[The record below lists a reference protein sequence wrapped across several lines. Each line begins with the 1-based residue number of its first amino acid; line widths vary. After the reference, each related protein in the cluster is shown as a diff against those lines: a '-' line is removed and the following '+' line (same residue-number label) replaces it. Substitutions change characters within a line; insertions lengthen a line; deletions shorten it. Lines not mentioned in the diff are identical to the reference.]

1 MVDINPKYWVHAHMA
16 FFMEDHPLDSVDR
29 LTEIVGAPAASP
41 PGQDWEAVEE
51 RLGATLPA
59 DYKRL
64 VDRFGAGQFGSIRV
78 CAPDASVPEYDLFA
92 LVDRIQAQAEEFRPT
107 TEPPFNAPFHPQ
119 EGGLVPWGEMDGGF
133 TFFWKPTSDTDARPV
148 VVSDP
153 SWLAWYQPC
162 RSASTFIADYLN
174 SPTGELDGIELEAP
188 AAGVGVRFVPAISR

>member
-1 MVDINPKYWVHAHMA
+1 MINPDYWVRAHMA
-16 FFMEDHPLDSVDR
+16 FFMKDYPLDSVD
-29 LTEIVGAPAASP
+29 LLAEMVGEPAVAPP
-41 PGQDWEAVEE
+41 LQDWEAVEA
-51 RLGATLPA
+51 RLGTTLPR
-59 DYKRL
+59 DYRRL

-78 CAPDASVPEYDLFA
+78 FAPDALAAEYDLFA

-133 TFFWKPTSDTDARPV
+133 TFFWKPTKDTDARPV

-162 RSASTFIADYLN
+162 RSASTFVADHLR
-174 SPTGELDGIELEAP
+174 SPTGELDGIELLSAD
-188 AAGVGVRFVPAISR
+188 AGVGSRFVPATRQ